1 MKEVS
6 LESSINALKCTNVRF
21 SIGEGSWPLQSQRK
35 LRKKKEYNM
44 AKNES
49 QMHQKVYQK

>member
-35 LRKKKEYNM
+35 SRKKEYNM